1 MEWIRGRGKKTEITQ
16 PDGVY
21 SVYVPPTKPY
31 LFPYVALF
39 KSVNFFSLTR
49 LVESKPL

>member
-21 SVYVPPTKPY
+21 SVYVPPPQNLT
-31 LFPYVALF
+31 
-39 KSVNFFSLTR
+39 FFHMSLSSR
-49 LVESKPL
+49 V